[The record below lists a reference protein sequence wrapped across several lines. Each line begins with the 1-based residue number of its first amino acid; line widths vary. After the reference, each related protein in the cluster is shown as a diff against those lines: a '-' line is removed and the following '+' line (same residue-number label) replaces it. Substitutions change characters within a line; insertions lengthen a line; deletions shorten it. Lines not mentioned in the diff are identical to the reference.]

1 MPQNE
6 RSKLTLLRIWSVIV
20 SIGPAIFLV
29 GGTIGTGS
37 VTAMTKSG
45 SQFGTQLLWVVFISC
60 FFSWKTYGQILQ
72 MYQLLSHQK
81 K

>member
-6 RSKLTLLRIWSVIV
+6 WSKSILLRIWAVIA

-45 SQFGTQLLWVVFISC
+45 SQFGTQLL
-60 FFSWKTYGQILQ
+60 
-72 MYQLLSHQK
+72 
-81 K
+81 